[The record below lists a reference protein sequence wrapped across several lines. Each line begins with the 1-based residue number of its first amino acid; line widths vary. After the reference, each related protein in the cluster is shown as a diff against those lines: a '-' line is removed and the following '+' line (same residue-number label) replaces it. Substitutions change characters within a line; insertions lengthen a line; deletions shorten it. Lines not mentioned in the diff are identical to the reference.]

1 MSYNSFDYYR
11 QLREYQLHMQK
22 LSNPETKVPKH
33 EAFKPIKPQ
42 LEKAREFERNK
53 KMEEI

>member
-22 LSNPETKVPKH
+22 ISNPETQVPTH
-33 EAFKPIKPQ
+33 EAFKPPKPQ
-42 LEKAREFERNK
+42 LERAR
-53 KMEEI
+53 